1 MWVESNMEG
10 GAGEGGLSGCN
21 GKSARG
27 LRSGFSPDSITTY
40 WSCELGAGHLQE
52 TEAYL

>member
-1 MWVESNMEG
+1 MWVESNREG
-10 GAGEGGLSGCN
+10 GAGEVGLPGCN

-27 LRSGFSPDSITTY
+27 LRSGSSPDSSTY
-40 WSCELGAGHLQE
+40 WSRELGAGHLQE